1 MKQLGKLVKIEDLHT
16 IWKHEAKDFTPWLAE
31 EENLSLLSEAIGI
44 DIVLEERESEVGDF
58 SVDIFATEES
68 TGRKIVIEN
77 QLEDT
82 NHDHLGKIIT
92 YASGKDAEVIIWI
105 VKRARDEHKQAIEWL
120 NNHTDDKCAFFL
132 IEIELWRIGN
142 SDPAV
147 KFNIVERPNDWAKS
161 MKKSSSLTQ
170 SGALRLNFWQQFIE
184 YNQANNGVYAK
195 SRPTS
200 DTWIGKSI
208 KGVPGT
214 SVNIVVT
221 KDSCRIEAY
230 INSAGPN
237 KSENQ
242 VKNKQIFNI
251 LYAQKDE
258 IEKEYGA
265 ELIWQRLDDKVT
277 CRIYEDRPFSYINE
291 DERQSIFEFFCDTTN
306 RMLKSFGHQAKLF
319 KK

>member
-1 MKQLGKLVKIEDLHT
+1 MKQLGKLEKIEDLRS

-31 EENLSLLSEAIGI
+31 EENLSMLSEAIGI
-44 DIVLEERESEVGDF
+44 DIVLEEQESNVGEF

-68 TGRKIVIEN
+68 TGRKIIIEN

-132 IEIELWRIGN
+132 IEIELWRIGK
-142 SDPAV
+142 SEPAV

-170 SGALRLNFWQQFIE
+170 GAALKLDFWQQFIG
-184 YNQANNGVYAK
+184 YNQSNNGVYAK
-195 SRPTS
+195 SMPTS
-200 DTWIGKSI
+200 DAWIGKSI
-208 KGVPGT
+208 KGIPGT
-214 SVNIVVT
+214 SVNLVIT
-221 KDSCRIEAY
+221 KQNCRIEAY
-230 INSAGPN
+230 INSG
-237 KSENQ
+237 SQE
-242 VKNKQIFNI
+242 KNKRVFDA
-251 LYAQKDE
+251 LYEKKE
-258 IEKEYGA
+258 IIEKEYGA
-265 ELIWQRLDDKVT
+265 SLIWQRLDEKVT
-277 CRIYEDRPFSYINE
+277 CRIYEDRPLSYLNE
-291 DERQSIFEFFCDTTN
+291 DDRPEIFKFFCDTTN
-306 RMLKSFGHQAKLF
+306 RMLKAFGNQSKLF